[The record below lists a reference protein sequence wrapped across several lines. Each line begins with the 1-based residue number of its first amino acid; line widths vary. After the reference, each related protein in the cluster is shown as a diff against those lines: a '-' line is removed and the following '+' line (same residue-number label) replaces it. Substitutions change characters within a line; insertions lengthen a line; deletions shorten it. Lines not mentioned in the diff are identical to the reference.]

1 MALFSGTWELFVN
14 MLFNSGPELA
24 LFLMRYPLMTVCSA
38 SWAKETGYGYA
49 LQDSLNVSWEKV
61 QTTVMFC
68 MENVTS
74 GF

>member
-1 MALFSGTWELFVN
+1 
-14 MLFNSGPELA
+14 
-24 LFLMRYPLMTVCSA
+24 MTICSA